1 MHIHGSQTN
10 LHAGNPYFAAAEKAT
25 AANRVTVVRKKLLK
39 KASGIEEKGRSV
51 KTFLVDQWM
60 APQHGQA
67 LGDVEYQTAA
77 STKDSDFR

>member
-1 MHIHGSQTN
+1 
-10 LHAGNPYFAAAEKAT
+10 
-25 AANRVTVVRKKLLK
+25 LK

-51 KTFLVDQWM
+51 ETFLVDQWM